1 MGVLFLLRAPGESC
15 GTAKSSFGKEGGR
28 GGEGKLYTRAFSSGC
43 TTENAISERS
53 IRFVPPNTFLQVPSS
68 GFSIFRATCT
78 RSNVSLVL
86 RPNLPIC
93 LSSPGENKSRLLKTN
108 LLTIQKNRDAS
119 NNRDSIIWNS
129 RRIVLQEGI
138 LSRIGI
144 YSRVSKKGSWCVSKI
159 NLAKFFKKN
168 YSHKYFVS
176 SYSHEKV

>member
-28 GGEGKLYTRAFSSGC
+28 GGGGKLYTRAFSSGC

-68 GFSIFRATCT
+68 GFSIFRATCI

-119 NNRDSIIWNS
+119 NNRDSIIRSETLEESFSKKVFYCEWNLFS
-129 RRIVLQEGI
+129 CFEKRIVMCI
-138 LSRIGI
+138 
-144 YSRVSKKGSWCVSKI
+144 
-159 NLAKFFKKN
+159 
-168 YSHKYFVS
+168 
-176 SYSHEKV
+176 